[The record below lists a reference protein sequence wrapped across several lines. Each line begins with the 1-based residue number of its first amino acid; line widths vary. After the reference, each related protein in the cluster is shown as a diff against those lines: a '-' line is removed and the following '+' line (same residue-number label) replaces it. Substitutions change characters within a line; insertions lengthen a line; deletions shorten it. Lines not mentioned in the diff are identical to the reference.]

1 VSKIIDGT
9 KVQVIK
15 LCCHSHDLFFEA
27 FVRRQIREDHF
38 MSLMEKGVYICA
50 MTVFKKIN
58 IIQFLDEACVI
69 TEGNLQDQNQDID
82 QQRTYYAQV
91 LPLSIPRKLAVS
103 RNIISITYNYPKMIV
118 RESNCPD
125 KLIHEILEP

>member
-1 VSKIIDGT
+1 
-9 KVQVIK
+9 
-15 LCCHSHDLFFEA
+15 
-27 FVRRQIREDHF
+27 